1 LKQHWKIVVS
11 GKTNSYRLF
20 CRAIDKIMIY
30 DVAGSRVYLK
40 TNVDSQELKVVD
52 LVSSQQV
59 LLVKVVLQ
67 DGKSITKKGDL
78 LLISLHKKPI
88 QSNVSE

>member
-1 LKQHWKIVVS
+1 
-11 GKTNSYRLF
+11 
-20 CRAIDKIMIY
+20 MM
-30 DVAGSRVYLK
+30 AGRVYLK

-67 DGKSITKKGDL
+67 DEINYEKVIY
-78 LLISLHKKPI
+78 
-88 QSNVSE
+88 

>member
-1 LKQHWKIVVS
+1 
-11 GKTNSYRLF
+11 
-20 CRAIDKIMIY
+20 MIY
-30 DVAGSRVYLK
+30 DVAGRRVYLK

-67 DGKSITKKGDL
+67 DGKSLRKKV
-78 LLISLHKKPI
+78 IH
-88 QSNVSE
+88 

>member
-1 LKQHWKIVVS
+1 
-11 GKTNSYRLF
+11 
-20 CRAIDKIMIY
+20 MIY
-30 DVAGSRVYLK
+30 DVAGRRVYLK

-67 DGKSITKKGDL
+67 DGKSITKKGD
-78 LLISLHKKPI
+78 SLGFIIKVPFCFTEWDFFYKDEI
-88 QSNVSE
+88 FSFT

>member
-1 LKQHWKIVVS
+1 MMCS
-11 GKTNSYRLF
+11 
-20 CRAIDKIMIY
+20 
-30 DVAGSRVYLK
+30 SRVYLK

-67 DGKSITKKGDL
+67 DEINYEKVIY
-78 LLISLHKKPI
+78 
-88 QSNVSE
+88 

>member
-1 LKQHWKIVVS
+1 
-11 GKTNSYRLF
+11 
-20 CRAIDKIMIY
+20 MIY
-30 DVAGSRVYLK
+30 DVQQQGLPK

-67 DGKSITKKGDL
+67 DEINYEKVIY
-78 LLISLHKKPI
+78 
-88 QSNVSE
+88 